1 MTYNLCVSYKPRILE
16 ELVRKAAGEYPVVT
30 ITGPRQSGKT
40 MLCRTMFPGKPYVSL
55 EPIDQ
60 REFARVDPRGFLAE
74 YPEGAVIDEIQN
86 APDLTSYIQG
96 IVDEDPEPG
105 RYIVTGSQHFGLT
118 RTVNQSLAGRAAI
131 IHLLPLS
138 LDETVAFEFGHD
150 DLWQVIFRGGY
161 PAIYERKPDPG
172 FWLGNYLRTYIERD
186 VRQVSDIGN
195 LEAFSRFV
203 VLAAG
208 RTAQEVN
215 FSSLGGDVGVSHN
228 TIRAWTSVLEASF
241 LVLRLPAWHRNLRK
255 QLVKS
260 PKLHFVDSGLVC
272 HLLGIRSPDDLRHHP
287 LRGAIFESW
296 IASEIYKHRV
306 HRGEHAGMYHFRQNR
321 GLEIDLILQ
330 VSQTL
335 IACEVKSAATIDR
348 SFFRPLQKFDILLEQ
363 MADRPKVIKRLV
375 FGGDETHKR
384 TEADCVGWQTLHGQ
398 RWLP

>member
-1 MTYNLCVSYKPRILE
+1 MSYKPRILE
-16 ELVRKAAGEYPVVT
+16 DQVRKAAEYYPVVT

-40 MLCRTMFPGKPYVSL
+40 TFCRAMFPRKPYVSL
-55 EPIDQ
+55 EPLDQ
-60 REFARVDPRGFLAE
+60 REFARVDPRGFLSE

-96 IVDEDPEPG
+96 IVDDDPGPG

-118 RTVNQSLAGRAAI
+118 QSVNQSLAGRTAI

-138 LDETVAFEFGHD
+138 LDETVAFEFEND

-161 PAIYERKPDPG
+161 PAIYERKPDPAY
-172 FWLGNYLRTYIERD
+172 WLSNYLRTYIERD
-186 VRQVSDIGN
+186 ARQLSNIGD

-203 VLAAG
+203 ALAAG

-215 FSSLGGDVGVSHN
+215 LSGLGGDAGVSHN
-228 TIRAWTSVLEASF
+228 TVRAWMSVLEASF
-241 LVLRLPAWHRNLRK
+241 LVFRLPAWHPNLRK

-260 PKLHFVDSGLVC
+260 PKMHFVDSGLVC
-272 HLLGIRSPDDLRHHP
+272 HLLGIRSADELRHHP

-296 IASEIYKHRV
+296 VAAEVYKHRV
-306 HRGEHAGMYHFRQNR
+306 HRGEHAGMYHFRQSR

-330 VSQTL
+330 AGQTL
-335 IACEVKSAATIDR
+335 VACEVKSASTIDR
-348 SFFRPLQKFDILLEQ
+348 SFFRPLQQFDILLER
-363 MADRPKVIKRLV
+363 MARRPRVTKRLV
-375 FGGDETHKR
+375 FGGGSSQKR
-384 TEADCVGWQTLHGQ
+384 TEVDCVGWQALHEQ